1 MSAFTMY
8 GLLVPPAGSRS
19 RSCESSKGERC
30 YFEDGNPTPPAF
42 LDGGINHDVP
52 EQLHQDLLSP
62 HHYRAPSAYTWTFTR
77 GERIHVLAWNKRT
90 GQSRFNPH
98 ARKCK
103 GNDGGSEAGDPRTP
117 RASKRLTCANERN
130 ESHLPRLCWTAN
142 D

>member
-1 MSAFTMY
+1 MMFLNICIRISC
-8 GLLVPPAGSRS
+8 LLIIIVPHRRTHGR
-19 RSCESSKGERC
+19 
-30 YFEDGNPTPPAF
+30 
-42 LDGGINHDVP
+42 
-52 EQLHQDLLSP
+52 LLK
-62 HHYRAPSAYTWTFTR
+62 
-77 GERIHVLAWNKRT
+77 GERIHVLAWNKGT
-90 GQSRFNPH
+90 GQSRYNPH